1 MGDRAT
7 LDGSL
12 DEFLHAYPDILGL
25 VKPHLSF
32 SERMCLSLSSPL
44 LRAKF
49 RPKLLVCT
57 EEPNI
62 GGRLVTHD
70 LVGMQQYSASDHPVN
85 LDLFENNP
93 SYRALSRLVGRIKR
107 WNPRSRR
114 CGYDVVSHAP
124 PPNLILEWQVDPHL
138 QVHRPAESSDFQMTH
153 CKHKRHIPDC
163 PDMPPCPQPPPSPRD
178 DKLFWV
184 LPNDPSSNADLI
196 YEDFMWGNWADVNL
210 QQQRNADN
218 PETCDDCQ
226 CIRLGDEIGDVL
238 VMRRHRKFWVHS
250 RLHGYSAL
258 LPDIY
263 DNAEEESTGTS
274 ASRTVASHLC
284 FEYTAHNGM
293 LWVVGMPGQK
303 IASSRSANNDHNIGH
318 AHRTPLYRF
327 PLRKYVKALHA
338 IFRADGND
346 AGLKRLKGGYHAR
359 LAAACHWARNALR
372 GISPLYIRH
381 PHLIVCL
388 DTHLH
393 PVQRIA
399 FVHLITTIANGNCIF
414 RDDLRWSR
422 VQSRVGFPRDTAANN
437 QRWNRNATALVPSED
452 AMLVYTQ
459 PAKLHFRIV
468 CTRSGQASQVIALP
482 EQIGRGVFLVP
493 PVVTG

>member
-32 SERMCLSLSSPL
+32 DERLRLSLSSPL
-44 LRAKF
+44 LRAEF

-57 EEPNI
+57 EETI
-62 GGRLVTHD
+62 SGGRLVTHD
-70 LVGMQQYSASDHPVN
+70 LIGMQEYGASDHPVN
-85 LDLFENNP
+85 LDLFENNA

-138 QVHRPAESSDFQMTH
+138 QVRKPAENSDFEVTH
-153 CKHKRHIPDC
+153 CKHRRYIPDC
-163 PDMPPCPQPPPSPRD
+163 PDMPPCPNPPRSPPD
-178 DKLFWV
+178 DKRFWL
-184 LPNDPSSNADLI
+184 LPNDPGSNADLV
-196 YEDFMWGNWADVNL
+196 YEDFMWGNWPEVNL
-210 QQQRNADN
+210 QQQRNDDN

-226 CIRLGDEIGDVL
+226 CIALGSLNVHDEIGDVL

-250 RLHGYSAL
+250 RTHGYSAL

-263 DNAEEESTGTS
+263 DTADEESTSG
-274 ASRTVASHLC
+274 ANRTVASHLC
-284 FEYTAHNGM
+284 FEYSAHNGM

-303 IASSRSANNDHNIGH
+303 IASSRTANNDHNIGH

-346 AGLKRLKGGYHAR
+346 AALRRLKRDYSAR
-359 LAAACHWARNALR
+359 LVGACEWARAALR
-372 GISPLYIRH
+372 GISELYIRH

-388 DTHLH
+388 ETNLH

-399 FVHLITTIANGNCIF
+399 FVHLITTIGNGHCIL

-422 VQSRVGFPRDTAANN
+422 VQSRVGFPRDTAGN

-459 PAKLHFRIV
+459 PAKLHCRII
-468 CTRSGQASQVIALP
+468 CTRSGQASSVIALP
-482 EQIGRGVFLVP
+482 KKIGRGVLLVP
-493 PVVTG
+493 P